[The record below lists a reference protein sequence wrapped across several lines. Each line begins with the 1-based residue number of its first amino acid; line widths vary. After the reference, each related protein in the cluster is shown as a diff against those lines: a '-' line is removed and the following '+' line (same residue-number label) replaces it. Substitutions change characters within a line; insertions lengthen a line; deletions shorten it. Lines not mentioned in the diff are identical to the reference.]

1 MTVSLLGVPF
11 AVYNRQLFSMPFK
24 RGGASGNL
32 VAALIDWSQYG
43 PGQGANQFVVQV
55 RFGVGG
61 NIPNGFKPISLY
73 INNLGSSQPIYV
85 FFPDNDYEIVAPA
98 NSEGWY
104 PIISNAPIAW
114 IGGLNFQLGNLPL
127 TTVFFTDLFVP
138 PYVNVAVPQA
148 LMQELASPALGGGA
162 RSLADIGIVI
172 PGQSYANGGLSVT
185 GGGGHGATATGAL
198 DEWGRFISIF
208 ITTPGTDFTGPPIV
222 TPTAANPAAAAF
234 NGAANYNPGE
244 KVTFGGTEW
253 KWNGAVVIHCGATVL
268 SPANIGGVT
277 AGSQWS
283 YNGIIWQALKP
294 FDRGM
299 GFPPQGAYWELIGS
313 AIPETAY
320 SWLNSNSPGG
330 TAAAFSTAL
339 TSTAAV
345 ILTGGLG
352 APALGDQLYS
362 KSFPVTAIA
371 TLDGN
376 VFGSPFGSGFIYL
389 NAISVM
395 PAIDPAATLSFGL
408 VLQTSTGIVIWEASG
423 NTSQTPMIDISG
435 INVKLDATQTY
446 ELNVTAYNGA
456 NNVVNVTMAYTISET

>member
-114 IGGLNFQLGNLPL
+114 IGGLNFQLSNLPL

-162 RSLADIGIVI
+162 RSLADISIII

-185 GGGGHGATATGAL
+185 GGGGHGATASGAL
-198 DEWGRFISIF
+198 DEWGRFITIF
-208 ITTPGTDFTGPPIV
+208 INTPGTDFTGPPIV

-234 NGAANYNPGE
+234 NPAGNYNPSD
-244 KVTFGGTEW
+244 KVSYGGTEW
-253 KWNGAVVIHCGATVL
+253 KWNGQRQIQCGATAWNGATL
-268 SPANIGGVT
+268 YNIGNYSKYADLIYYCIAANSRVPPP
-277 AGSQWS
+277 GS
-283 YNGIIWQALKP
+283 P
-294 FDRGM
+294 T
-299 GFPPQGAYWELIGS
+299 YWLPIGS
-313 AIPETAY
+313 DYPNTAY
-320 SWLNSNSPGG
+320 SWVNSNSPGG
-330 TAAAFSTAL
+330 TAAVFSTAL
-339 TSTAAV
+339 TSTAPV
-345 ILTGGLG
+345 IQTSGLG

-362 KSFPVTAIA
+362 KSFIVGAIA

-408 VLQTSTGIVIWEASG
+408 VLQTSTGVVIWEASG

-456 NNVVNVTMAYTISET
+456 NNVVNVTMAYTISEI